1 MLFVKSLSRLKTQT
15 KYDLV
20 IYLNCVKEWK
30 HQLVVLVCDMDQDD
44 RSQGQSRQDQ
54 SCTWDT
60 SCQSYWT
67 THGPSLTLFHFS
79 WWYSDIVLL
88 YYYLRLGLNCD
99 TEAAWL
105 RGSEAVQQ
113 YLMMSQPAVPARAYS
128 LPTIQH
134 TSCPCL
140 LLPSQRGWQAWVIEV
155 RPENMLLLISSH

>member
-1 MLFVKSLSRLKTQT
+1 M
-15 KYDLV
+15 

-79 WWYSDIVLL
+79 WWYSDFVLL

-113 YLMMSQPAVPARAYS
+113 YLMMSQPAVQCTYHTTHILFLPPPALWERLTGLSYWGEARKHAFINFQS
-128 LPTIQH
+128 LIFSH
-134 TSCPCL
+134 SSDLTSTL
-140 LLPSQRGWQAWVIEV
+140 
-155 RPENMLLLISSH
+155 